1 MPLTHKS
8 KDKRQRDSTFQ
19 HVYAVIMAGGSGTR
33 FWPLSRRKR
42 PKQLLPLF
50 GKGTLLEQTVERIR
64 GLIPAE
70 RTYVLTNEL
79 LRHEV
84 QRRFPG
90 IPPHQVV
97 AEPVAR
103 NTAPTIGLAAH
114 EILRRDPDGLMVV
127 LPSDH
132 IIQKPGVFRACL
144 RAACQFG
151 TTEGRSVVVGLK
163 PTQPHTGY
171 GYVRLGAKEDHLN
184 GQEVFRVMRFT
195 EKPPLAVARR
205 YVASGQYLWNGGMFI
220 WRASTVLRNLE
231 KYQPEM
237 ARGLAEIAAAGGIR
251 SYETLRRLYPR
262 LEKISI
268 DFALMEKISSVYAIA
283 ADIGWNDI
291 GSWSVAYQLNPKDGH
306 GNVRP
311 RHALCL
317 DSQGNM
323 IVSPRKFV
331 VTVGVQHLIIVE
343 TDDALLVCAR
353 EQSEDVGKAV
363 QKLDVQGH
371 GELL

>member
-1 MPLTHKS
+1 MARNNTP
-8 KDKRQRDSTFQ
+8 RDSALR
-19 HVYAVIMAGGSGTR
+19 HAYAVIMAGGSGTR
-33 FWPLSRRKR
+33 FWPLSRRER
-42 PKQLLPLF
+42 PKQLLTLF

-79 LRHEV
+79 LRDKV
-84 QRRFPG
+84 RRSFPG
-90 IPPHQVV
+90 IPPDQVV
-97 AEPVAR
+97 AEPAAR

-114 EILRRDPDGLMVV
+114 EILRRDPDGLMVI

-132 IIQKPGVFRACL
+132 VIRKPGVFRRCL
-144 RAACQFG
+144 RAACLFG
-151 TTEGRSVVVGLK
+151 SAERRSVILGLK
-163 PTQPHTGY
+163 PTEPHTGY
-171 GYVRLGAKEDHLN
+171 GYVRLGAKANRLN
-184 GQEVFRVMRFT
+184 GQDVFQVMRFT
-195 EKPPLAVARR
+195 EKPSTTTARR
-205 YVASGQYLWNGGMFI
+205 YVASGRYLWNGGMFV

-237 ARGLAEIAAAGGIR
+237 ACGLADITAAGGIH
-251 SYETLRRLYPR
+251 SQETLRRLYPR
-262 LEKISI
+262 LQKISV
-268 DFALMEKISSVYAIA
+268 DFALMEKISGVYAVA
-283 ADIGWNDI
+283 ADIGWSDV
-291 GSWSVAYQLNPKDGH
+291 GSWSVAYGLNPKDAH

-331 VTVGVQHLIIVE
+331 VTVGVQRLIIVE

-353 EQSEDVGKAV
+353 ERSQDVGKAV
-363 QKLDVQGH
+363 QELDAQGH
-371 GELL
+371 EELL